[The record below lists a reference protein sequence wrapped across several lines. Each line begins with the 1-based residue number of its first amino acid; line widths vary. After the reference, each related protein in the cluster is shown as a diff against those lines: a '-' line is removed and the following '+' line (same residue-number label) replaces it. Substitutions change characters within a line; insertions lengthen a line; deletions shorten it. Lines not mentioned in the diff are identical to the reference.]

1 MAVVDVRAPRA
12 IEQHTVGSP
21 AIWSWWLLLRVPGAL
36 SLTLLWPR
44 TYAGREASDVHL
56 YRHWSSLLS
65 HGVLP
70 YRGFNVEYPPGVL
83 PFMALP
89 PLHGLAAY
97 RVEFV
102 AVSLAVDAL
111 VLRVL
116 RRTGTRK
123 VGCWMW
129 AVAPLALGPIAWAR
143 LDLFVGA
150 AIIAAMLAY
159 ERGQYVRA
167 GAWLGFAA
175 LLKIWPLLVVLVLVI
190 ALRRGGR
197 WIVAGT
203 LTSLVAFTTP
213 VLAWG
218 GLAGLRWMASYQFG
232 RGVQVESVLAAPL
245 FVAQGFG
252 GGEQVGF
259 ANGSYEIFG
268 TGTSMVTVIG
278 AVALAVAMVAVVLVV
293 VRRRPAP
300 VRADAVVLAITA
312 AVILTGKVL
321 SPQYLMWAVAAA
333 VLAID
338 AVPRPRRLFVATIA
352 ALVITQLDYPLLY
365 SRLVGG
371 GIEGRSIAVAHAL
384 VICAWGYVAW
394 REATSPASRTYA
406 GRTAL
411 VAKRRMYG
419 RRAASSS

>member
-1 MAVVDVRAPRA
+1 MAVVDVRAQA
-12 IEQHTVGSP
+12 SEQHTVRSP
-21 AIWSWWLLLRVPGAL
+21 AIWLWWLLLRVPGTL
-36 SLTLLWPR
+36 SLTLLWPH

-83 PFMALP
+83 PFMVLP
-89 PLHGLAAY
+89 SLHGLAAY

-102 AVSLAVDAL
+102 AVSLCVDAL
-111 VLRVL
+111 VLRAL
-116 RRTGTRK
+116 RRTGTRD
-123 VGCWMW
+123 VGCWVW
-129 AVAPLALGPIAWAR
+129 VVAPVALGPIEWAR

-150 AIIAAMLAY
+150 GIIAAMLAY
-159 ERGQYVRA
+159 ERGQHARA

-175 LLKIWPLLVVLVLVI
+175 LLKIWPLLVALVLVV

-197 WIVAGT
+197 GLVAGT

-218 GLAGLRWMASYQFG
+218 GLAGLRWMVSYQFG

-245 FVAQGFG
+245 FIAQGFG
-252 GGEQVGF
+252 AGEQVGF
-259 ANGSYEIFG
+259 ANGSHEIFG
-268 TGTSMVTVIG
+268 TGTSVVAVIG

-300 VRADAVVLAITA
+300 IRPDAVVLAITA

-333 VLAID
+333 ALAVD
-338 AVPRPRRLFVATIA
+338 AVPRPHRLFTATIA
-352 ALVITQLDYPLLY
+352 ALVATQLDYPLLY

-394 REATSPASRTYA
+394 RQATCPASRAAYP
-406 GRTAL
+406 GRTVL
-411 VAKRRMYG
+411 VAKRRMYA
-419 RRAASSS
+419 RRPTPST